1 MGTSAVS
8 LHDVSVWTGERKVLI
23 EDVTWTVQPG
33 ERWVVIGPNGA
44 GKTTLMSVVGGDRF
58 PSSGEAMVLGETFG
72 KTDMRALRAR
82 IGRVDPNQRMLDW
95 VNAEEAVLTGL
106 KNQVWPKWDE
116 WTPDDYTRAR
126 ELLALVGCADFAEQ
140 EIKLLS
146 QGERQR
152 IRIARALIANPELML
167 LDEPTTGLDFPGR
180 EALLATIDDLT
191 TTHPAL
197 PMVIV
202 SHHLEELPSS
212 ITHVML
218 MKGGARAR
226 AGAGS
231 GDADQRLDLGML
243 RLPDRGAGLQRA
255 VVGAGRGRVDGQH
268 EAACALGGRSGC
280 RRSLGR
286 RRVGTILERPASRG
300 GRYSPV
306 RCAATPGRV
315 RGGRPLIGW
324 LDQGAERGGRG
335 WALRHRDRRR

>member
-58 PSSGEAMVLGETFG
+58 PSSGDAMVLGETFG

-218 MKGGARAR
+218 MKGGRVLGQGPAAAMLTSDWISACFGFPIEVQAFNGRWSARAV
-226 AGAGS
+226 AGWTAS
-231 GDADQRLDLGML
+231 TKRHVPSAVDPDAVDPWGDG
-243 RLPDRGAGLQRA
+243 
-255 VVGAGRGRVDGQH
+255 
-268 EAACALGGRSGC
+268 E
-280 RRSLGR
+280 
-286 RRVGTILERPASRG
+286 
-300 GRYSPV
+300 
-306 RCAATPGRV
+306 
-315 RGGRPLIGW
+315 
-324 LDQGAERGGRG
+324 
-335 WALRHRDRRR
+335 

>member
-1 MGTSAVS
+1 MTAIS
-8 LHDVSVWTGERKVLI
+8 LQDVTVWTGERKVLI
-23 EDVTWTVQPG
+23 EDVTWTVRPG

-58 PSSGEAMVLGETFG
+58 PSSGEASVLGETFG
-72 KTDMRALRAR
+72 KTDMRDLRAR

-95 VNAEEAVLTGL
+95 VTGEEAVLTGL

-116 WTPDDYTRAR
+116 WTAADHARAQ

-152 IRIARALIANPELML
+152 IRIARVLIANPALML

-191 TTHPAL
+191 TTHPDL

-218 MKGGARAR
+218 MKEARVIGKGPAAEMLTSDWISECFGFPIEVQAFNGRWSARAA
-226 AGAGS
+226 AGWTAS
-231 GDADQRLDLGML
+231 TKRHVPSAVDADAVDPW
-243 RLPDRGAGLQRA
+243 PD
-255 VVGAGRGRVDGQH
+255 H
-268 EAACALGGRSGC
+268 E
-280 RRSLGR
+280 
-286 RRVGTILERPASRG
+286 
-300 GRYSPV
+300 
-306 RCAATPGRV
+306 
-315 RGGRPLIGW
+315 
-324 LDQGAERGGRG
+324 
-335 WALRHRDRRR
+335 

>member
-1 MGTSAVS
+1 MSVDETFAPAVA
-8 LHDVSVWTGERKVLI
+8 LKDVSVWTSERKVLI
-23 EDVTWTVQPG
+23 EDVTWTVRSG

-58 PSSGEAMVLGETFG
+58 PSSGEASVLGETFG

-82 IGRVDPNQRMLDW
+82 IGRLDPNQRMLDW
-95 VNAEEAVLTGL
+95 VNGEEAVLTGL

-116 WTPDDYTRAR
+116 WTPEDYARAR

-152 IRIARALIANPELML
+152 IRIARALIANPALML

-191 TTHPAL
+191 TTHPDL

-218 MKGGARAR
+218 MKEARVLGQGPAAEMLTSDWISACFGFPIEVQAFNGRWSARAA
-226 AGAGS
+226 AGWTAS
-231 GDADQRLDLGML
+231 TKRHVPSAVEASVVDPW
-243 RLPDRGAGLQRA
+243 PD
-255 VVGAGRGRVDGQH
+255 H
-268 EAACALGGRSGC
+268 EEHG
-280 RRSLGR
+280 
-286 RRVGTILERPASRG
+286 
-300 GRYSPV
+300 
-306 RCAATPGRV
+306 
-315 RGGRPLIGW
+315 
-324 LDQGAERGGRG
+324 
-335 WALRHRDRRR
+335 

>member
-1 MGTSAVS
+1 MGTTAIS
-8 LHDVSVWTGERKVLI
+8 LRDVSVWTSERKVLI
-23 EDVTWTVQPG
+23 EDVTWTVRPG

-58 PSSGEAMVLGETFG
+58 PSAGEAVVLGEIFG

-116 WTPDDYTRAR
+116 WTPADYARAR
-126 ELLALVGCADFAEQ
+126 DLLDLVGCADFTEQ

-152 IRIARALIANPELML
+152 IRIARALIANPALML

-191 TTHPAL
+191 ATHPDL

-218 MKGGARAR
+218 MKEARVIGKGPAAEMLTSAWISECFGFPIEVQAFNGRWSARAA
-226 AGAGS
+226 AGWTAS
-231 GDADQRLDLGML
+231 TKRHVPSVVDSAAVDPYPDQ
-243 RLPDRGAGLQRA
+243 
-255 VVGAGRGRVDGQH
+255 
-268 EAACALGGRSGC
+268 E
-280 RRSLGR
+280 
-286 RRVGTILERPASRG
+286 
-300 GRYSPV
+300 
-306 RCAATPGRV
+306 
-315 RGGRPLIGW
+315 
-324 LDQGAERGGRG
+324 
-335 WALRHRDRRR
+335 

>member
-1 MGTSAVS
+1 MEETISSATPAVA
-8 LHDVSVWTGERKVLI
+8 LRDVSVWTGERKVLI
-23 EDVTWTVQPG
+23 EDVTWTVRPG

-58 PSSGEAMVLGETFG
+58 PSSGEASVLGETFG
-72 KTDMRALRAR
+72 RTDMRALRAR

-95 VNAEEAVLTGL
+95 VNGEEAVLTGL

-116 WTPDDYTRAR
+116 WTPEDYTRAR

-152 IRIARALIANPELML
+152 IRIARALIANPALML

-191 TTHPAL
+191 TSHPAM

-218 MKGGARAR
+218 MKEARVLGQGPAAEMLTSDWISECFGFPIEVQAFNGRWSARAA
-226 AGAGS
+226 AGWTAS
-231 GDADQRLDLGML
+231 AKRHVPSAVDESVVDPWAD
-243 RLPDRGAGLQRA
+243 
-255 VVGAGRGRVDGQH
+255 H
-268 EAACALGGRSGC
+268 E
-280 RRSLGR
+280 
-286 RRVGTILERPASRG
+286 
-300 GRYSPV
+300 
-306 RCAATPGRV
+306 
-315 RGGRPLIGW
+315 
-324 LDQGAERGGRG
+324 
-335 WALRHRDRRR
+335 

>member
-1 MGTSAVS
+1 MSGARRDGSLDRKRDGGIMAKTAVS
-8 LHDVSVWTGERKVLI
+8 LQDVCVWTSERKVLI
-23 EDVTWTVQPG
+23 EDVTWTVRPG

-58 PSSGEAMVLGETFG
+58 PSSGEAMVLGERFG

-116 WTPDDYTRAR
+116 WTPDDHTRAR
-126 ELLALVGCADFAEQ
+126 ELLDLVGCADFAEQ

-152 IRIARALIANPELML
+152 IRIARALIADPALML

-191 TTHPAL
+191 ATHPDL

-218 MKGGARAR
+218 MKDARVLGQGLAAEMLTSDWISACFGFPIEVQAFNGRWSARAA
-226 AGAGS
+226 AGWTAS
-231 GDADQRLDLGML
+231 VKRHVSSVVDLHAVDPY
-243 RLPDRGAGLQRA
+243 PDS
-255 VVGAGRGRVDGQH
+255 
-268 EAACALGGRSGC
+268 E
-280 RRSLGR
+280 
-286 RRVGTILERPASRG
+286 
-300 GRYSPV
+300 
-306 RCAATPGRV
+306 
-315 RGGRPLIGW
+315 
-324 LDQGAERGGRG
+324 
-335 WALRHRDRRR
+335 